1 MRRVSLRVYMALLAV
16 AVIFAFQPLAL
27 SQRVSTESAPAKTYK
42 VLHSFHAGTDGA
54 APWAGLIFDSAGAL
68 YGTTAGGGGSCFC
81 GTVFKLDKNG
91 KETVL
96 YSFTGGADQGIPL
109 AGLLRDSVG
118 NLYGTTN
125 GIFGTFGS
133 VFQLNKAGNLTT
145 LLAFNGE
152 QEATP
157 FAGVIRDG
165 SGNLYGTTPGGYE
178 SAGTVFKLDRAGH
191 ETLLHTFINGGTGG
205 GFPYSGVVRD
215 AAGNLYGTLSSGG
228 ASVYGAVFKLDK
240 TGSETVLYSF
250 VGGRDGSSP
259 LAGVVRDAAGNFY
272 GTTYYGG
279 GSRCGGSGCGTM
291 FKLDA
296 TGKETVLHRFTGG
309 TDGGHPGYG
318 SLVRDAAGN
327 LYGTT
332 YNGGGTGC
340 GGPGCGIVFK
350 LDATGKETVL
360 HRFTGATDGA
370 NPYGGLVQDA
380 VGNLYGTTLSGGDL
394 SCSTS
399 DGPGCGVVF
408 KLTPR

>member
-1 MRRVSLRVYMALLAV
+1 LR
-16 AVIFAFQPLAL
+16 
-27 SQRVSTESAPAKTYK
+27 
-42 VLHSFHAGTDGA
+42 
-54 APWAGLIFDSAGAL
+54 
-68 YGTTAGGGGSCFC
+68 
-81 GTVFKLDKNG
+81 
-91 KETVL
+91 
-96 YSFTGGADQGIPL
+96 
-109 AGLLRDSVG
+109 RDSVG

-360 HRFTGATDGA
+360 HRFTGGTDGGHPGYGSLVRDPAGNLYGTTYNGGGTGCGGPGCGIVFKLDATGKETVLHRFTGATDGA